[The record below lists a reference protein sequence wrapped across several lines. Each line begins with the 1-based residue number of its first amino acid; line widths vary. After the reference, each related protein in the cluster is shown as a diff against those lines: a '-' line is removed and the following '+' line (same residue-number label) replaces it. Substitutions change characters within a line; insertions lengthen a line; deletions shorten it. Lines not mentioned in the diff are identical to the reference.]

1 MALPVVETFIGTLP
15 NTKAWRYNE
24 DGSLRLVTAKGG
36 VDLCVRLVQGL
47 KLRLR
52 LYMKEGDRIWDVLV
66 LNTFVPYGMP
76 IEPVVNHPNRYV
88 FKDWS
93 ATEPGRKPGKR
104 DVIMIE
110 LDSLGNTFRCF
121 SYFSLATN
129 QDMMRA
135 LFQSSQQ
142 QLRRGHEEV
151 EEEEVVGDVVIDDD
165 DDDDD
170 KSVDLL
176 GDDDAVDAT
185 DDDEDTLGTLTDINV
200 RHDDADDDD
209 SDDEHEGH
217 LGFADC
223 SQQHTFSGMSN
234 LRL

>member
-1 MALPVVETFIGTLP
+1 V
-15 NTKAWRYNE
+15 
-24 DGSLRLVTAKGG
+24 
-36 VDLCVRLVQGL
+36 
-47 KLRLR
+47 
-52 LYMKEGDRIWDVLV
+52 KEGDRIWDVLV

-76 IEPVVNHPNRYV
+76 IEPVVKHPNHHV

-104 DVIMIE
+104 DVIVLE
-110 LDSLGNTFRCF
+110 LDSLGNAFRFF

-135 LFQSSQQ
+135 LFQLSQQQQQQQQQ
-142 QLRRGHEEV
+142 QLRRGHEED
-151 EEEEVVGDVVIDDD
+151 EEEEVVGGDDVIV

-176 GDDDAVDAT
+176 GDDDAADAA
-185 DDDEDTLGTLTDINV
+185 DDDEHTLGALTDINV
-200 RHDDADDDD
+200 RHEDADDDD
-209 SDDEHEGH
+209 DDEDDEHEGH

-223 SQQHTFSGMSN
+223 SQQHVFSGMSN